1 MSMSQIVDIL
11 YKMDINWSV
20 VREYIIKEDQM
31 LADNSRYV
39 KMILKNKENKV
50 I

>member
-50 I
+50 V